1 MTSNMQISFDTLC
14 LKKRKVDQ
22 ENQGI
27 SFLLL
32 DVLLTLITVT
42 ITIDYCYVVLKFFI
56 KRSRDVFLTPD

>member
-42 ITIDYCYVVLKFFI
+42 ITIDWFLKFFV
-56 KRSRDVFLTPD
+56 KGQGMYFPTPD